1 MRGGGGT
8 GAIRDARSRG
18 ESADSVRP
26 VVVCRGVRP
35 AGRVGAA
42 VKPGGGKMLVG
53 LGERKVRRGLEGMGV
68 PSSSS
73 GVGGGGALGEG
84 SPWETRG

>member
-1 MRGGGGT
+1 MSLDAGGSGT
-8 GAIRDARSRG
+8 GATREARSSG

-26 VVVCRGVRP
+26 VVVRVGVRP

-42 VKPGGGKMLVG
+42 VKPGGGRMMVG
-53 LGERKVRRGLEGMGV
+53 VGERKVCRGLEGMGV

-73 GVGGGGALGEG
+73 SVGGWGVFEVR
-84 SPWETRG
+84 SP